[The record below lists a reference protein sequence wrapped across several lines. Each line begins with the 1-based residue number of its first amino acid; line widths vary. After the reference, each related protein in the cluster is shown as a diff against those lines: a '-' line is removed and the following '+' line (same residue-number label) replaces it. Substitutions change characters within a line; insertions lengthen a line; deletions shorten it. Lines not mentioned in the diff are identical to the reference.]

1 MRLHV
6 RALAAASAAA
16 GVLLYCFGAV
26 MDRVSAWG
34 AAAIISFI
42 FRVDIGQLTSA
53 LTPASVLTGVVL
65 FALVFAGVGATV
77 AVGYNLLTRSA
88 AHAPSGPGV
97 ADAAR
102 NQWKTT

>member
-42 FRVDIGQLTSA
+42 FRVDIAQLTSA
-53 LTPASVLTGVVL
+53 LTPASFIMGIIL
-65 FALVFAGVGATV
+65 FALVFAGMGATI
-77 AVGYNLLTRSA
+77 AVGYNLLTRSPTRA
-88 AHAPSGPGV
+88 ATPELS
-97 ADAAR
+97 AR
-102 NQWKTT
+102 IAGHPR